1 MRTLCPSAAN
11 ALGRL
16 PATSATPPSL
26 ANGATSVAMN
36 RMLRLGCA
44 GIVPSSVVRHQLGAR
59 ATAPG
64 WVEASGSAPAAR
76 SGIHIDDDVTAH
88 VALHNLACERGNL
101 SQPRDARRPLQNLVW
116 QRLRQSR
123 PGGTAHIEGHGQ
135 RVDAQQVDAT

>member
-26 ANGATSVAMN
+26 ANGATSVATN

-64 WVEASGSAPAAR
+64 WVEASGTAPGWVEASGTAPAAR
-76 SGIHIDDDVTAH
+76 PSVHIAQNVTPH
-88 VALHNLACERGNL
+88 VPVHDRA
-101 SQPRDARRPLQNLVW
+101 SQV
-116 QRLRQSR
+116 
-123 PGGTAHIEGHGQ
+123 
-135 RVDAQQVDAT
+135 

>member
-1 MRTLCPSAAN
+1 MRTSCPSAAS

-26 ANGATSVAMN
+26 ANGATSVATN

-64 WVEASGSAPAAR
+64 WVEASGTAPGWVEASGTAPAAR
-76 SGIHIDDDVTAH
+76 SAVHIDADLPPH
-88 VALHNLACERGNL
+88 LPLHDLAC
-101 SQPRDARRPLQNLVW
+101 
-116 QRLRQSR
+116 
-123 PGGTAHIEGHGQ
+123 H
-135 RVDAQQVDAT
+135 